1 MAGQPIRFK
10 GDLTQMTSVT
20 VVPDGFTP
28 IFMVEPFTT
37 LIGPIYSKPDGADM
51 FRLGFRVAEAH
62 LNIERVVH
70 GGMLS
75 TVADQAIGINV
86 AHANN
91 QSNDVLTIHLSVDF
105 ISPAVLDDWVEASVT
120 LSKISGRV
128 RFGNCELRVGERLVL
143 KASAIFTA
151 RVHKGK

>member
-1 MAGQPIRFK
+1 
-10 GDLTQMTSVT
+10 MTSLAAI
-20 VVPDGFTP
+20 PDGFTP

-51 FRLGFRVAEAH
+51 FRLGFRVVEAH

-75 TVADQAIGINV
+75 TVADQAIGVNV

-128 RFGNCELRVGERLVL
+128 RFGNCELRVGDRLVL
-143 KASAIFTA
+143 KASAIFTV
-151 RVHKGK
+151 RVHKVK

>member
-1 MAGQPIRFK
+1 
-10 GDLTQMTSVT
+10 MTSLT
-20 VVPDGFTP
+20 VIPDGFTP
-28 IFMVEPFTT
+28 IFMVEPLTT

-51 FRLGFRVAEAH
+51 FRLGFRVVEAH

-75 TVADQAIGINV
+75 TVADQAIGVNV

-128 RFGNCELRVGERLVL
+128 RFGNCELRVGDRLVL

>member
-1 MAGQPIRFK
+1 VLEK
-10 GDLTQMTSVT
+10 MTI
-20 VVPDGFTP
+20 PDGFTP

-37 LIGPIYSKPDGADM
+37 LIGPIYAKPDSQNL
-51 FRLGFRVAEAH
+51 FKLGFLVAESH

-75 TVADQAIGINV
+75 TLADQAIGTNV
-86 AHANN
+86 AHAND
-91 QSNDVLTIHLSVDF
+91 QTNDVLTIHLSVDY
-105 ISPAVLDDWVEASVT
+105 ISPARLGDWVEASVT

-151 RVHKGK
+151 RTHREK